1 MLQKLHKAQ
10 IRLSHMMSGVELL
23 ISLLVIVGILFR
35 LTTLPVQLSAI
46 WSEGMENYL
55 QYLFDILIAVEL
67 IKLLCRHDLSSMI
80 EVLMFAVSRHLIID
94 HLTAWENLVA
104 VLSIAILFAIRKF
117 LFIHVETYE
126 EEKKR
131 RSGLEDY

>member
-10 IRLSHMMSGVELL
+10 KRLAHMMGGVELL
-23 ISLLVIVGILFR
+23 ISLLVIVGILCR
-35 LTTLPVQLSAI
+35 LATLPAQLFVI
-46 WSEGMENYL
+46 PSEGMGNYL

-67 IKLLCRHDLSSMI
+67 IKLLCSHDLSSMI
-80 EVLMFAVSRHLIID
+80 EVLMFAVSWHLIID
-94 HLTAWENLVA
+94 HLTAWEIMVA

-131 RSGLEDY
+131 RSGLEDF